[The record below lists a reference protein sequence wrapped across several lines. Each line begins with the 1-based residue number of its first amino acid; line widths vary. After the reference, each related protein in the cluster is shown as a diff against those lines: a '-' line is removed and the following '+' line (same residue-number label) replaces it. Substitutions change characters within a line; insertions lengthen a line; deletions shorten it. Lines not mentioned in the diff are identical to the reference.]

1 MVVCYVRISYLV
13 EPGNKAIPL
22 ALMPHMLQNK
32 INPPKNSFVYSFIQL
47 IYDFIQITGLRG
59 DPEEK
64 LAAEWIKWA
73 PKVITY
79 TAEIRSQ
86 NSNNDQHN
94 YNTIENAVVIPC
106 ISCQK
111 RSQ

>member
-22 ALMPHMLQNK
+22 ALMPHMLQNE
-32 INPPKNSFVYSFIQL
+32 INSPKNSFVYSFIQL
-47 IYDFIQITGLRG
+47 INDFIQITGLRG

-94 YNTIENAVVIPC
+94 YNAIENAVVIPC